1 MKITKLNS
9 YKQAMSD
16 LGSIKTVVEGLG
28 DRIREIG
35 SIEISQALTIMKN
48 SSDKQYI
55 YAISILNGQI
65 KACKELGINPEEYVK
80 TRKTVITLRD
90 TVKDFVEWQS
100 FAMEMMR
107 YVAEVEDLLSNEEK
121 FSLLEYPVKK

>member
-16 LGSIKTVVEGLG
+16 LTSIKTVVEGLG

-48 SSDKQYI
+48 SSDRQYI
-55 YAISILNGQI
+55 Y
-65 KACKELGINPEEYVK
+65 
-80 TRKTVITLRD
+80 
-90 TVKDFVEWQS
+90 
-100 FAMEMMR
+100 M
-107 YVAEVEDLLSNEEK
+107 LSQ
-121 FSLLEYPVKK
+121 F

>member
-1 MKITKLNS
+1 MKIPKLNS

-16 LGSIKTVVEGLG
+16 LGTIKTVVEGFG
-28 DRIREIG
+28 DIIREIG
-35 SIEISQALTIMKN
+35 SIEISSSLTIMKN

-65 KACKELGINPEEYVK
+65 KACKELGIDPEEYVK

-90 TVKDFVEWQS
+90 TVKDFNEWQK
-100 FAMEMMR
+100 FGTELMHYA
-107 YVAEVEDLLSNEEK
+107 AEVENLLSNEEK

>member
-16 LGSIKTVVEGLG
+16 LGTIKTVVEGFG
-28 DRIREIG
+28 DIIREIG
-35 SIEISQALTIMKN
+35 SIEISSSLTIMKN

-65 KACKELGINPEEYVK
+65 KACKELGIDPEEYVK

-90 TVKDFVEWQS
+90 TVKDFNEWQK
-100 FAMEMMR
+100 FGTELMHYA
-107 YVAEVEDLLSNEEK
+107 AEVENLLSNEEK

>member
-28 DRIREIG
+28 DIIREIG

-65 KACKELGINPEEYVK
+65 KACKELGINPEQYVK
-80 TRKTVITLRD
+80 TKKTVITLRD
-90 TVKDFVEWQS
+90 TVKDFIEWQS
-100 FAMEMMR
+100 FAMEMMH
-107 YVAEVEDLLSNEEK
+107 YVAEVEDLLSDEEK

>member
-16 LGSIKTVVEGLG
+16 LTSIKTVVEGLG

-48 SSDKQYI
+48 SSDRQYI

-65 KACKELGINPEEYVK
+65 KACKELGINPEQYVK
-80 TRKTVITLRD
+80 TKKTVITLRD

-107 YVAEVEDLLSNEEK
+107 YVAEVEDLLSDEEK

>member
-16 LGSIKTVVEGLG
+16 LGTIKTVVEGFG
-28 DRIREIG
+28 DIIREIG
-35 SIEISQALTIMKN
+35 SIEISSSLTIMKN

-55 YAISILNGQI
+55 YAISVLNGQI
-65 KACKELGINPEEYVK
+65 KACKELGIDPEEYVK

-90 TVKDFVEWQS
+90 TVKDFSEWQK
-100 FAMEMMR
+100 FGTELMHYA
-107 YVAEVEDLLSNEEK
+107 AEVENLLSNEEK